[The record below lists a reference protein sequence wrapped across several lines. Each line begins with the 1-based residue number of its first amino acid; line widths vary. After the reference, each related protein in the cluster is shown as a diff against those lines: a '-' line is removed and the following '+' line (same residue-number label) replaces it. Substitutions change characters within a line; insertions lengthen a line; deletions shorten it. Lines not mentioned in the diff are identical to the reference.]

1 MENME
6 KYWHW
11 FCSGLSADPS
21 LESRLIEKFG
31 TPEEVYKIEEK
42 KLLKAF
48 PSNRKKL
55 SLLCAGRKGWD
66 FGREADRLRRLEIR
80 FVSRAHPLYPERLR
94 KVEDAPWG
102 LFFRGELPE
111 DSLPA
116 VAVVGARNCS
126 AYGRNVSFW
135 FAEELARHGVQ
146 IISGMA
152 RGVDGISHRGALHA
166 GGKTFG
172 VLAGGPDICY
182 PEDNRDIYME
192 IEKRGGLISESP
204 PGTRPL
210 TFLFPLRNRILSGL
224 SDAVLIIEAKEKSGS
239 LITADCALEQGRE
252 VFAVPGPL
260 GEALSAGCHN
270 LIRQGAGIAVS
281 PEKLLEDLM
290 ILPGINMK
298 NTQKNKITLERSENL
313 VYSCLRLQAQNLGKI
328 CQETGLAPEKALRIL
343 AKLQLAGCARE
354 VSKNYYTAVPAD
366 VVSGDADV

>member
-1 MENME
+1 ME

-11 FCSGLSADPS
+11 FCTQLFADPS

-31 TPEEVYKIEEK
+31 TPEEIFRTEEK
-42 KLLKAF
+42 KLVKAF
-48 PSNRKKL
+48 PSNQKKL
-55 SLLCAGRKGWD
+55 SDLCAGRKKWD
-66 FGREADRLRRLEIR
+66 FDKEEEKLERLEIR
-80 FVSRAHPLYPERLR
+80 FVSKEHPEYPKRL
-94 KVEDAPWG
+94 KEVENAPWG
-102 LFFRGELPE
+102 LFFRGSLPE
-111 DSLPA
+111 DSLPSM
-116 VAVVGARNCS
+116 AVVGARSCS

-135 FAEELARHGVQ
+135 FAEELAKCGVQ

-152 RGVDGISHRGALHA
+152 RGIDGTSHRGALHA
-166 GGKTFG
+166 GGRTFG

-192 IEKRGGLISESP
+192 LEKRGGLISESP

-210 TFLFPLRNRILSGL
+210 TFLFPLRNRILSAL

-260 GEALSAGCHN
+260 GEPLSAGCHN

-290 ILPGINMK
+290 ILPGINIK
-298 NTQKNKITLERSENL
+298 NTQKNKITLERSEYL

-328 CQETGLAPEKALRIL
+328 CQETGFSPEKALRIL

-366 VVSGDADV
+366 VVSEDADV